1 MREEAVSISKQAFII
16 NQRGVLLSV
25 GFLFFNLYKLKRLI
39 LAKFFIDL
47 KVKTRYKYIIL
58 ILLVYSGTLSAQS
71 KSKNK
76 FELSAQREEGD
87 VLRRAIVNNL
97 KRAENIFND
106 SIEMSLLIVERNLLI
121 AIQNNFKKE
130 EGLTYILLGEF
141 NQQLGNFQLA
151 ISNYLK
157 AEIIFSGL
165 ENQMMVQSLYSKI
178 GECEKESQNYRRA
191 ISYFTKAKYIAQ
203 KGGVVNEQVF
213 LSIELGGVY
222 SKIKQYDKAKLN
234 FEWAVE
240 CAEVNYFKS
249 FQIEALMGLGELYSQ
264 EKEYDK
270 AKAFFIEAQ
279 TIATAINSSKF
290 INSSYEALTE
300 LYRKQDSL
308 LKVLDVQTEAYAYN
322 VSIGLSDK
330 VLLNSTQ
337 IASDF
342 TQTNQANKAITVL
355 NDNSYL
361 LNSNGALPE
370 RKLEY
375 LSVLKE
381 VYSSQGNVLKLN
393 ETQKEYD
400 SLLTTFLTDEEN
412 KQKVTLKKTELINYT
427 QNKILLLEKDREL
440 NEKTILLLRKEQ
452 DLKSQTIERQ
462 QTITIVLVLGII
474 VVIVLSLFLYRN
486 NKQKQR
492 SNELLRLKS
501 LRNQMNPHFIF
512 NSLNSVNSFIASK
525 DERSANKYLT
535 EFSKLMRNVLE
546 YSQEDLIPL
555 SKEIEILEL
564 YMGLEHFRFK
574 DNFEFSITI
583 DKRINREEWLVPP
596 MLIQP
601 FLENAIWH
609 GLRYKKEK
617 GSLDL
622 SFVKKESF
630 IEVLIVDNGI
640 GRSKSIAGKTINQ
653 KKMKSTGIN
662 NAKNRLEIIKS
673 VFRKNIEVSIDDL
686 NSQTKEGT
694 VVSLKIYS

>member
-1 MREEAVSISKQAFII
+1 MREEVVSISKQAFII

-203 KGGVVNEQVF
+203 KDGVVNEQVF

-249 FQIEALMGLGELYSQ
+249 YQIEALMGLGELYSQ

-279 TIATAINSSKF
+279 IIATAINSSKF

-452 DLKSQTIERQ
+452 DLKSQIIERQ

-622 SFVKKESF
+622 SFVKKENF
-630 IEVLIVDNGI
+630 IEVLIIDNGI